1 MEIRVAIVEDSPGI
15 REQWSRL
22 VEESPGF
29 RLVCACGDAE
39 AALRDLPLRRPDV
52 VLMDI
57 NLPGMSGIECTAR
70 LRVAMPQVRILMVT
84 VYDDNDRIFKAL
96 QAGAS
101 GYLLKRSSGEQLLH
115 AITEVME
122 GGGPMSGEI
131 ARRVIQSFQRPT
143 PTVEPDVELTAR
155 EREVLDWVARG
166 FATKEIADRLGI
178 SARTV
183 SLHLQHIY
191 GKLHVRSRTEAALK
205 YLAAGGVAAAAR
217 SI

>member
-1 MEIRVAIVEDSPGI
+1 
-15 REQWSRL
+15 
-22 VEESPGF
+22 
-29 RLVCACGDAE
+29 
-39 AALRDLPLRRPDV
+39 
-52 VLMDI
+52 
-57 NLPGMSGIECTAR
+57 MSGIECTAR

-143 PTVEPDVELTAR
+143 PAVEPDVELTVR

-178 SARTV
+178 SPRTV

-205 YLAAGGVAAAAR
+205 YRATGGVAAAAR

>member
-1 MEIRVAIVEDSPGI
+1 
-15 REQWSRL
+15 
-22 VEESPGF
+22 
-29 RLVCACGDAE
+29 
-39 AALRDLPLRRPDV
+39 
-52 VLMDI
+52 
-57 NLPGMSGIECTAR
+57 
-70 LRVAMPQVRILMVT
+70 MPQVRILMVT

-205 YLAAGGVAAAAR
+205 YLAASGGAAAAR

>member
-1 MEIRVAIVEDSPGI
+1 MKPGFVEIKVAIVEDSAGI

-29 RLVCACGDAE
+29 RLVCACADAE
-39 AALRDLPLRRPDV
+39 AALRELPLRRPDV

-57 NLPGMSGIECTAR
+57 NLPGMSGIECTGR
-70 LRVAMPQVRILMVT
+70 LRLAMPSIRVLMVT

-143 PTVEPDVELTAR
+143 PAVEPEAELTAR
-155 EREVLDWVARG
+155 ETEVLGWVSRG

-183 SLHLQHIY
+183 SLHLQHS
-191 GKLHVRSRTEAALK
+191 VRSIESGNGRRCHGRHPHCRL
-205 YLAAGGVAAAAR
+205 
-217 SI
+217 